1 MYGDGRRRRN
11 DEAIRLDPWIHS
23 WCCGSHAISKEF
35 RMNNDVLN
43 TVELKNK
50 RILIDGNELK
60 GVTEIKILKNASQPS
75 IVEVKFDC
83 KIKGLDC
90 S

>member
-1 MYGDGRRRRN
+1 
-11 DEAIRLDPWIHS
+11 
-23 WCCGSHAISKEF
+23 
-35 RMNNDVLN
+35 MNNDVFN